1 MSKHLSDGFDR
12 IHAAT
17 CHAMARLA
25 YGIARDEQ
33 LAEDACQEAYA
44 ALLVALRKGTP
55 IANAAAWLRRV
66 VVHKSLDALKA
77 RPRTVSVEA
86 VGPVASADGS
96 EQLDGYPE
104 LKRALDGLPPEQ
116 RQAVVLHALDGYTCR
131 EVADALDCS
140 KSEAGRLIDAGLR
153 ALRRALAA
161 ELDGPAT

>member
-1 MSKHLSDGFDR
+1 VSKHLSDDFDR

-33 LAEDACQEAYA
+33 LAEDACQETYA

-66 VVHKSLDALKA
+66 VVNKSLDALAA
-77 RPRTVSVEA
+77 RPQTVSLDA
-86 VGPVASADGS
+86 AGPVASADGS
-96 EQLDGYPE
+96 GEIDGYPE
-104 LKRALDGLPPEQ
+104 LDRALDGLPPEQ
-116 RQAVVLHALDGYTCR
+116 RQAVVLHALDGYSWR
-131 EVADALDCS
+131 EVADALGCS
-140 KSEAGRLIDAGLR
+140 KSQGGRLIDAGLR

-161 ELDGPAT
+161 ELDEPSM